1 MRLRL
6 QWWFLALMVV
16 WGLGAC
22 VWQAPAGEVFPQ
34 ASPLPPATATPTP
47 TPEPAPPQSIRVWL
61 PPSLDPNTAS
71 HANEILVDRIQAFA
85 AAHNVSAEIRIK
97 PLDGPAGM
105 LTTLAAARTVA
116 PDAVPDVVLFPRR
129 LLEAAAVKGLAFP
142 LPEEAFTTPLGAD
155 DWFPYAQQLA
165 TVQSVTYGVPL
176 GGDALG
182 LLYHPEAIAQPPTTW
197 SAWLQADAPWVLPL
211 GDPEATALLALY
223 RAAGGTWQDEM
234 GRPTLDEEALRQVL
248 TLLQQAVQSQH
259 LSADML
265 HLTSDHMLWARYQ
278 GEAQALM
285 VTYLSHLFPGPDPR
299 RMAPIP
305 ANDGGHPLTLADGLL
320 WAITTPDPARQALA
334 VQLLAALGDPKFVAQ
349 WDEAAGLIPP
359 RQSALDAWDTPEHRA
374 LVEGV
379 LPTLQLGPPQEV
391 RTVVGPLLQ
400 EAAAQVVS
408 GKQSPA
414 AAAHWAVSTLGEGGH

>member
-1 MRLRL
+1 MRFRWLFIIAVL
-6 QWWFLALMVV
+6 VAL
-16 WGLGAC
+16 LGAC
-22 VWQAPAGEVFPQ
+22 EWRPENQGLSQAT
-34 ASPLPPATATPTP
+34 PPPTATATPTP

-61 PPSLDPNTAS
+61 PPALDPNTAS
-71 HANEILVDRIQAFA
+71 HANEIVVDRIQAFA
-85 AAHNVSAEIRIK
+85 SAHNITAEIRIK

-105 LTTLAAARTVA
+105 LTTLGAARTVA

-129 LLEAAAVKGLAFP
+129 LLEAAAIKGLAFP
-142 LPEEAFTTPLGAD
+142 LPDEAFTAPLDSD
-155 DWFPYAQQLA
+155 DWFPYAQHLA
-165 TVQSVTYGVPL
+165 VVQSVTYGVPF

-211 GDPEATALLALY
+211 GDPDATALLALY
-223 RAAGGTWQDEM
+223 RAAGGTWQDET
-234 GRPTLDEEALRQVL
+234 GRPTLDEEALRQML
-248 TLLQQAVQSQH
+248 ILLQQAVQNER
-259 LSADML
+259 LSPDML

-285 VTYLSHLFPGPDPR
+285 ITYLSHLFPGPDPR

-305 ANDGGHPLTLADGLL
+305 ASDGVQPLTLADGLL
-320 WAITTPDPARQALA
+320 WAVTTPDPQRQELA

-349 WDEAAGLIPP
+349 WDEAAGFIPP
-359 RQSALDAWDTPEHRA
+359 RQSVLDAWESPEHRA
-374 LVEGV
+374 LVESV

-414 AAAHWAVSTLGEGGH
+414 AAAHWAVSKLGEGQ